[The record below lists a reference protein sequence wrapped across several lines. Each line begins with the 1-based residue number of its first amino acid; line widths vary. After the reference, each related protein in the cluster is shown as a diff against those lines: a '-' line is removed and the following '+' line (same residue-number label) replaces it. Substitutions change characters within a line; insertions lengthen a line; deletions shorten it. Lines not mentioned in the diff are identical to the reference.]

1 MTYTAAVDEMV
12 FALEKVAGLA
22 EAREAGA
29 VELGED
35 DVLAIL
41 TEAGRF
47 AEEELAPLN
56 EVGDREHSRRD
67 GATVTTP
74 KGWDK
79 AYRAWVEG
87 GWGSL
92 TGEEEYGGQGLPM
105 SLQIVLTDIVNQA
118 NAGFSLNPLLTVGAV
133 EALQAHASDALKA
146 TYLPRMIAG
155 EWTGTMN
162 LTEPQAG
169 SDLGTLKAKAVPEGD
184 HYRVFGQKIFISYG
198 EHDLTEN
205 IIHLVLAR
213 LPDAAEG
220 TRGISLFLVPKFLVN
235 DDGSLGERN
244 DVECVGVEDKLGIH
258 ASPTCTMAYGTKGEG
273 AIGYLVGEPGR
284 GLNAMFTMMNQAR
297 VSVGMQG
304 AAVAER
310 ATQRAVAFAMERRQ
324 GAAATWAEGGPAP
337 IAYHPD
343 VKRMLL
349 TMRGMTRAARAIC
362 YACAVAIDR
371 GRPGRPDA
379 DFWKAR
385 ADLLTPIAKAFASD
399 IGVEVSSLGIQVHGG
414 MGYVEETGAAQ
425 HFRDARIFTI
435 YEGTN
440 GIQAIDLVRRKITM
454 ADGEV
459 LAAYLKELRGIAE
472 AARGANDLAL
482 GGTAR
487 RLETAIDAVAEAA
500 TALRASLGA
509 GELDKALAGATP
521 FLRAMGLTA
530 GGAYLMK
537 AALHAENG
545 AAAGRAGL
553 ARFFCEAYV
562 ASVPSLAENAVAGSD
577 DILAATPD
585 ILAA

>member
-1 MTYTAAVDEMV
+1 MTYTAAVDEML

-29 VELGED
+29 IDLGED
-35 DVLAIL
+35 DARAIL

-47 AEEELAPLN
+47 AEDELAPLN
-56 EVGDREHSRRD
+56 ELGDREHSRRD

-79 AYRAWVEG
+79 AYQAWVEA

-105 SLQIVLTDIVNQA
+105 TLQIALTDMINQA
-118 NAGFSLNPLLTVGAV
+118 NAAFSLNPLLTVGAV
-133 EALQAHASDALKA
+133 EALQAHASDELKA
-146 TYLPRMIAG
+146 TYLPKLVSGA
-155 EWTGTMN
+155 WSGTMN
-162 LTEPQAG
+162 LTESQAG
-169 SDLGTLKAKAVPEGD
+169 SDLGTMKTKAVPEGD
-184 HYRVFGQKIFISYG
+184 HYRIFGEKIYISYG

-213 LPDAAEG
+213 LPDAPEG
-220 TRGISLFLVPKFLVN
+220 TRGISLFLVPKVLVN
-235 DDGSLGERN
+235 EDGSLGERN
-244 DVECVGVEDKLGIH
+244 DVECVGVEEKLGIH
-258 ASPTCTMAYGTKGEG
+258 ASPTCTMAYGTRGEG
-273 AIGYLVGEPGR
+273 AIGYLVGQPNR
-284 GLNAMFTMMNQAR
+284 GLAAMFTMMNQAR

-310 ATQRAVAFAMERRQ
+310 ATQRAIAFAMERRQ
-324 GAAATWAEGGPAP
+324 GPTASWTEGGAAP

-349 TMRGMTRAARAIC
+349 TMRGLTRAARAIC

-371 GRPGRPDA
+371 GRPGKPDA
-379 DFWKAR
+379 AFWKAR

-440 GIQAIDLVRRKITM
+440 GIQAIDLVRRKIVLE
-454 ADGEV
+454 DGAV
-459 LAAYLKELRGIAE
+459 LAAYLTELREIAE
-472 AARGANDLAL
+472 GARGANDLAL
-482 GGTAR
+482 GAAGQ
-487 RLETAIDAVAEAA
+487 RLEHAIDAVERAA
-500 TALRASLGA
+500 AALRECLAA
-509 GELDKALAGATP
+509 GEVDKALAGATP

-530 GGAYLMK
+530 GGAYLVK
-537 AALHAENG
+537 AALKAENG
-545 AAAGRAGL
+545 EAQTRAGL
-553 ARFFCEAYV
+553 ARFFV
-562 ASVPSLAENAVAGSD
+562 DSFVTGVPALADNVVEGAADV
-577 DILAATPD
+577 LAATPD

>member
-1 MTYTAAVDEMV
+1 MTYTAAVEEML
-12 FALEKVAGLA
+12 FALEEVAGLA

-29 VELGED
+29 IDLGED
-35 DVLAIL
+35 DARAIL

-47 AEEELAPLN
+47 AEDELAPLN
-56 EVGDREHSRRD
+56 EIGDREHSRRD
-67 GATVTTP
+67 GHDVITP
-74 KGWDK
+74 QGWAE
-79 AYRAWVEG
+79 AYRAWVDA

-92 TGEEEYGGQGLPM
+92 TGEEAYGGQGLPM
-105 SLQIVLTDIVNQA
+105 ALQIVLTDIVNQA

-146 TYLPRMIAG
+146 TYLPKMIAG
-155 EWTGTMN
+155 EWAGTMN

-169 SDLGTLKAKAVPEGD
+169 SDLGTLKTRAEPEGD
-184 HYRVFGQKIFISYG
+184 HYRLFGQKIFISYG

-213 LPDAAEG
+213 LPDAPEG
-220 TRGISLFLVPKFLVN
+220 TRGISLFLVPKFLVAE
-235 DDGSLGERN
+235 DGSLGARN
-244 DVECVGVEDKLGIH
+244 DVACVGVEDKLGIH
-258 ASPTCTMAYGTKGEG
+258 ASPTCTMAYGDKGEG
-273 AIGYLVGEPGR
+273 AIGYLVGQPGR

-310 ATQRAVAFAMERRQ
+310 ATQRAVAFAMDRKQ
-324 GAAATWAEGGPAP
+324 GATPSWTAGGPAP

-349 TMRGMTRAARAIC
+349 SMRGLTRAARAIC

-371 GRPGRPDA
+371 GRPGKPDA
-379 DFWKAR
+379 AFWKAR

-440 GIQAIDLVRRKITM
+440 GIQAIDLVRRKIVM
-454 ADGEV
+454 QDGAV

-472 AARGANDLAL
+472 AARGANDLSL
-482 GGTAR
+482 GEAGKQ
-487 RLETAIDAVAEAA
+487 LEGAIDAVASAA
-500 TALRASLGA
+500 AALAAALAA
-509 GELDKALAGATP
+509 GEVDKALAGATP
-521 FLRAMGLTA
+521 FLRAIGLTA
-530 GGAYLMK
+530 GGAYLVK
-537 AALHAENG
+537 AALKAQEG
-545 AAAGRAGL
+545 AAPSRAGL
-553 ARFFCEAYV
+553 ARFFV
-562 ASVPSLAENAVAGSD
+562 DGFVTSVPALAANAVGGAD

>member
-1 MTYTAAVDEMV
+1 MTYTAAVEEML

-22 EAREAGA
+22 EARDAGA
-29 VELGED
+29 IDLGED
-35 DVLAIL
+35 DALAIL

-47 AEEELAPLN
+47 AEDHLAPLN
-56 EVGDREHSRRD
+56 AVGDREHSRRD
-67 GATVTTP
+67 GAEVHTP
-74 KGWDK
+74 AGWDK
-79 AYRAWVEG
+79 AYDAWVEA

-105 SLQIVLTDIVNQA
+105 ALQIVLTDILNQA
-118 NAGFSLNPLLTVGAV
+118 NPAFALNPLLTVGAV

-146 TYLPRMIAG
+146 TYLPKMIAG
-155 EWTGTMN
+155 TWTGTMN

-169 SDLGTLKAKAVPEGD
+169 SDLGTLKSKAVPEDD
-184 HYRVFGQKIFISYG
+184 HYRIFGQKIFISYG

-213 LPDAAEG
+213 LPDAPEG

-235 DDGSLGERN
+235 ADGSLGPRN
-244 DVECVGVEDKLGIH
+244 DVECVGVEEKLGIH
-258 ASPTCTMAYGTKGEG
+258 ASPTCTMAYGAKGEG
-273 AIGYLVGEPGR
+273 AVGYLVGQPGR
-284 GLNAMFTMMNQAR
+284 GLNAMFTMMNNAR

-304 AAVAER
+304 AAVAEM
-310 ATQRAVAFAMERRQ
+310 ATQRAIAFAAERRQ
-324 GAAATWAEGGPAP
+324 AKAETWTGEGAAP

-349 TMRGMTRAARAIC
+349 TMRGLTRAARAIC

-371 GRPGRPDA
+371 GRPGKPDA
-379 DFWKAR
+379 AFWKAR

-399 IGVEVSSLGIQVHGG
+399 IGCEVSSLGVQVHGG

-440 GIQAIDLVRRKITM
+440 GIQAIDLVRRKITLE
-454 ADGEV
+454 DGAV
-459 LAAYLKELRGIAE
+459 LAAYLGELRQIAE
-472 AARGANDLAL
+472 AARGANDLSLA
-482 GGTAR
+482 GAAR
-487 RLETAIDAVAEAA
+487 HLDTAIGAVEGAAEALRG
-500 TALRASLGA
+500 ALAA
-509 GELDKALAGATP
+509 GEVDKALAGATP

-530 GGAYLMK
+530 GGAYLVK
-537 AALHAENG
+537 AALASENE
-545 AAAGRAGL
+545 AAAARAGL
-553 ARFFCEAYV
+553 ARFFADSLV
-562 ASVPSLAENAVAGSD
+562 ITVPALTTNAVEGSAD
-577 DILAATPD
+577 VLAATPD